1 MSSSNRAVGP
11 EQSDSFNVIRWDRWK
26 ADDAYSVH
34 VALLGLEHLRP
45 ELKSSPAWEL
55 TRQHAYEVFCEAFEK
70 VAG

>member
-1 MSSSNRAVGP
+1 MSFDSRAVGP
-11 EQSDSFNVIRWDRWK
+11 EQSDSVRLIKYNRQQ

-55 TRQHAYEVFCEAFEK
+55 TRQHAYEVFCEAFER